1 MYLVG
6 VLGVARDSF
15 KVFFK
20 DPSRRNVFL
29 QTVEVDRIE
38 SRCSNLYN
46 WSLMKL
52 PFLGNRIGYSVSSS
66 PLQPLGKK
74 CKWGNIHWPKFNV
87 SETFLLIHFF
97 IHPLSTLRPLKNFKI
112 SLVSHHIVNIA
123 THFLL
128 HAQVFCQTMEVQK
141 MARKCDHDGTW
152 TIIFSCRL
160 VAEEK
165 APRSRVSRHSSE

>member
-46 WSLMKL
+46 
-52 PFLGNRIGYSVSSS
+52 
-66 PLQPLGKK
+66 
-74 CKWGNIHWPKFNV
+74 
-87 SETFLLIHFF
+87 
-97 IHPLSTLRPLKNFKI
+97 
-112 SLVSHHIVNIA
+112 
-123 THFLL
+123 
-128 HAQVFCQTMEVQK
+128 
-141 MARKCDHDGTW
+141 
-152 TIIFSCRL
+152 
-160 VAEEK
+160 
-165 APRSRVSRHSSE
+165 